1 MLQTGTSLMPLHKG
15 DITMNE
21 KVYYL
26 TQRLDALEALNRQI
40 LTALPTLLEG
50 FTLPILASITVDP
63 STDPSGGSRKDSIEK
78 KRTKKCRVTVTVS
91 VKYSEMLNVW
101 DKKEKGKDKKRKVI
115 GHSYKVETT
124 ITVVEQCN
132 GDRREKG
139 KSTHTTRKT
148 YLIGENDTPKSGSTK
163 SFSGTETDT
172 LTYPHGT
179 KVKVVTKDETVK
191 VDITYADETTDTLT
205 IPTP

>member
-1 MLQTGTSLMPLHKG
+1 
-15 DITMNE
+15 MNE
-21 KVYYL
+21 KIFYL
-26 TQRLDALEALNRQI
+26 TERLDALEAVNRQI

-50 FTLPILASITVDP
+50 FTLPILATITVDR
-63 STDPSGGSRKDSIEK
+63 STDPSGGSRKDTIEK
-78 KRTKKCRVTVTVS
+78 KRTEKCTVTVTVS
-91 VKYSEMLNVW
+91 VKYSEPLNIP
-101 DKKEKGKDKKRKVI
+101 DKDGKVI
-115 GHSYKVETT
+115 GISYKVETT

-132 GDRREKG
+132 GDRQEKG

-148 YLIGENDTPKSGSTK
+148 YLTGKNDTPKTGSTK
-163 SFSGTETDT
+163 SFSGKETDT

-179 KVKVVTKDETVK
+179 KVKVVTKDEKVK